1 MQYID
6 ESARMA
12 TSTFLSKLKDM
23 QILLSWSSWL
33 GESMMVTPST
43 LRGRVTISFS
53 LNKDMYSG
61 YFVYLSYIC
70 NAYQI
75 EGIYLHLPF
84 QNEGHA
90 QNLLSIEGGPSSSS
104 VGKAWWSPL
113 PLWGGGLLSP
123 LLWGTHV
130 LCTLFTSRMYVIYIY
145 IYIYIYTYVNIDN

>member
-1 MQYID
+1 MYVQFVFVI
-6 ESARMA
+6 
-12 TSTFLSKLKDM
+12 FLPLSFQIKVNANPPFRGGWAI
-23 QILLSWSSWL
+23 ILLSWK
-33 GESMMVTPST
+33 GMMVTPST

-104 VGKAWWSPL
+104 VGKA
-113 PLWGGGLLSP
+113 
-123 LLWGTHV
+123 
-130 LCTLFTSRMYVIYIY
+130 
-145 IYIYIYTYVNIDN
+145 